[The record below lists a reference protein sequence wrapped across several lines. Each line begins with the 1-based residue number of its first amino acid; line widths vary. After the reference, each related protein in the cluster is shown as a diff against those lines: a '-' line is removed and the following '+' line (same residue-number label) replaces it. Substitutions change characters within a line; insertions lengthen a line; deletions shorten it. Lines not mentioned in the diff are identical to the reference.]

1 MIFRFLLTFFMDIFP
16 SSFFA
21 YRRLILRLMGIKV
34 HPTAKVNSG
43 FRIYGTGKLEIG
55 SNTWIGRNCH
65 FYTIG
70 NCGIKIGSN
79 TEIGPETMVNCQT
92 HKIGTSE
99 HRAGDCNNHPV
110 EIGNGI
116 WIGTRTTILLSL
128 IPLTRRQRS
137 TRMRIR
143 SFTVT
148 VDSNIQIACS
158 GQNWTR
164 PV

>member
-1 MIFRFLLTFFMDIFP
+1 MIFRFLLTYFLDIFP

-92 HKIGTSE
+92 HKTGTSE

-116 WIGTRTTILLSL
+116 WIGTRTTILCNKIGDGTVIGAASL
-128 IPLTRRQRS
+128 VLQDIPGNCMAAGVPAKIKKNL
-137 TRMRIR
+137 
-143 SFTVT
+143 
-148 VDSNIQIACS
+148 D
-158 GQNWTR
+158 
-164 PV
+164 

>member
-43 FRIYGTGKLEIG
+43 FRIYGTGKVEIG

-116 WIGTRTTILLSL
+116 WIGTRTTILCNKIGDGTVIGAASL
-128 IPLTRRQRS
+128 VLQDIPGNCMAAGVPAKIKKNL
-137 TRMRIR
+137 
-143 SFTVT
+143 
-148 VDSNIQIACS
+148 D
-158 GQNWTR
+158 
-164 PV
+164 

>member
-1 MIFRFLLTFFMDIFP
+1 MIFRFLLTYFLDIFP

-21 YRRLILRLMGIKV
+21 YRRFILRLMGVKV
-34 HPTAKVNSG
+34 HSTAKVNSG
-43 FRIYGTGKLEIG
+43 FRIYGTGSLEIG

-79 TEIGPETMVNCQT
+79 TEIGPETIVNCQT

-116 WIGTRTTILLSL
+116 WIGTRTTILCNKIADGSVIGAASL
-128 IPLTRRQRS
+128 VLHDIPENC
-137 TRMRIR
+137 MAAGVPARIKKNL
-143 SFTVT
+143 
-148 VDSNIQIACS
+148 D
-158 GQNWTR
+158 
-164 PV
+164 

>member
-1 MIFRFLLTFFMDIFP
+1 MIFRFLLTYFLDIFP

-21 YRRLILRLMGIKV
+21 YRRFILRLMGVKV
-34 HPTAKVNSG
+34 HSTAKVNSG
-43 FRIYGTGKLEIG
+43 FRIYGTGSLEIG

-79 TEIGPETMVNCQT
+79 TEIGPETIVNCQT

-116 WIGTRTTILLSL
+116 WIGTRTTILCNKIADGSVIGAASL
-128 IPLTRRQRS
+128 VLHDIPGNCMAAGVPAKIKKNL
-137 TRMRIR
+137 
-143 SFTVT
+143 
-148 VDSNIQIACS
+148 
-158 GQNWTR
+158 G
-164 PV
+164 

>member
-1 MIFRFLLTFFMDIFP
+1 MIFRFLLTYFLDIFP

-21 YRRLILRLMGIKV
+21 YRRFILRLMGVKV
-34 HPTAKVNSG
+34 HSTAKVNSG
-43 FRIYGTGKLEIG
+43 FRIYGTGSLEIG

-70 NCGIKIGSN
+70 KCGIKIGSN
-79 TEIGPETMVNCQT
+79 TEIGPETIVNCQT

-116 WIGTRTTILLSL
+116 WIGTRTTILCNRIGDGTVIGAASL
-128 IPLTRRQRS
+128 VLHDIPENCMAAGVPAKIKKNL
-137 TRMRIR
+137 
-143 SFTVT
+143 
-148 VDSNIQIACS
+148 D
-158 GQNWTR
+158 
-164 PV
+164 

>member
-1 MIFRFLLTFFMDIFP
+1 MDIFP

-70 NCGIKIGSN
+70 NCGIKIGSS

-116 WIGTRTTILLSL
+116 WIGTRTTILCNKIGDGTVIGAASL
-128 IPLTRRQRS
+128 VLQDIPGNCMAAGVPAKIKKNL
-137 TRMRIR
+137 
-143 SFTVT
+143 
-148 VDSNIQIACS
+148 D
-158 GQNWTR
+158 
-164 PV
+164 

>member
-21 YRRLILRLMGIKV
+21 YRRLILRLMGVKV
-34 HPTAKVNSG
+34 HPTAKINSG
-43 FRIYGTGKLEIG
+43 FRIYGTGKVEIG

-92 HKIGTSE
+92 HKTGTTE
-99 HRAGDCNNHPV
+99 HRAGNCNNHPV

-116 WIGTRTTILLSL
+116 WIGTRTTILCNKIGDGTVIGAASL
-128 IPLTRRQRS
+128 VLQDIPGNCMAAGVPAKIKKNL
-137 TRMRIR
+137 
-143 SFTVT
+143 
-148 VDSNIQIACS
+148 D
-158 GQNWTR
+158 
-164 PV
+164 

>member
-1 MIFRFLLTFFMDIFP
+1 MDIFP

-21 YRRLILRLMGIKV
+21 YRRFILRLMGIKV

-70 NCGIKIGSN
+70 NCAIKIGSN

-116 WIGTRTTILLSL
+116 WIGTRTTILCNKIGDGTVIGAASL
-128 IPLTRRQRS
+128 VLQDIPGNCMAAGVPAKIKKNL
-137 TRMRIR
+137 
-143 SFTVT
+143 
-148 VDSNIQIACS
+148 D
-158 GQNWTR
+158 
-164 PV
+164 

>member
-1 MIFRFLLTFFMDIFP
+1 MDIFP

-21 YRRLILRLMGIKV
+21 YRRLILRLMGVKV
-34 HPTAKVNSG
+34 HPTAKINSG
-43 FRIYGTGKLEIG
+43 FRIYGTGKVEIG

-92 HKIGTSE
+92 HKTGTSE
-99 HRAGDCNNHPV
+99 HRAGNCNNHPV

-116 WIGTRTTILLSL
+116 WIGTRTTILCNKIGDGTVIGAASL
-128 IPLTRRQRS
+128 VLQDIPGNCMAAGVPAKIKKNL
-137 TRMRIR
+137 
-143 SFTVT
+143 
-148 VDSNIQIACS
+148 D
-158 GQNWTR
+158 
-164 PV
+164 

>member
-1 MIFRFLLTFFMDIFP
+1 MDIFP

-79 TEIGPETMVNCQT
+79 TEIGPETMVTCQT

-116 WIGTRTTILLSL
+116 WIGTRTTILCNKIGDGTVIGAASL
-128 IPLTRRQRS
+128 VLQDIPGNCMAAGVPAKIKKNL
-137 TRMRIR
+137 
-143 SFTVT
+143 
-148 VDSNIQIACS
+148 D
-158 GQNWTR
+158 
-164 PV
+164 

>member
-1 MIFRFLLTFFMDIFP
+1 MIFRFLLTFFLDIFP

-43 FRIYGTGKLEIG
+43 FRIYGTGKVEIG

-116 WIGTRTTILLSL
+116 WIGTRTTILCNKIGDGTVIGAASL
-128 IPLTRRQRS
+128 VLQDIPGNCMAAGVPAKIKKNL
-137 TRMRIR
+137 
-143 SFTVT
+143 
-148 VDSNIQIACS
+148 D
-158 GQNWTR
+158 
-164 PV
+164 

>member
-92 HKIGTSE
+92 HKIGTSK

-116 WIGTRTTILLSL
+116 WIGTRTTILCNKIGDGTVIGAASL
-128 IPLTRRQRS
+128 VLQDIPGNCMAAGVPAKIKKNL
-137 TRMRIR
+137 
-143 SFTVT
+143 
-148 VDSNIQIACS
+148 D
-158 GQNWTR
+158 
-164 PV
+164 